1 VAVLDPNLVP
11 TKLDVVIGDHYFEL
25 WFERE
30 LMGFDENGD
39 EVDLNFQDGDDRDN
53 ENLEEEEGNDDQN
66 FSRNAK
72 RSKSDDII
80 FEINGNMGCN
90 TGGAAANASMKVGNE
105 DMEGKIKRLAEEI
118 IDMVVN
124 DRVWR

>member
-25 WFERE
+25 WFEKE

-80 FEINGNMGCN
+80 F
-90 TGGAAANASMKVGNE
+90 
-105 DMEGKIKRLAEEI
+105 RLMATWVATLVELQP
-118 IDMVVN
+118 MHP
-124 DRVWR
+124 